1 MELRTGAS
9 WKLLFAITDT
19 CLLLNTYVSFS
30 IRMRQPKQGQSLFLH
45 PLDEI
50 LGSPANVRLLRVLA
64 LRRTSLTAGELAK
77 SAVLG
82 RTSIYPALRQLER
95 AGVVEF
101 IGAGS
106 QRLVQLRD
114 RHPLS
119 RILRDLFKT
128 EALRFEALSVSLRK
142 LLSNL
147 PHHPLSA
154 WLDETDHA
162 HDADT
167 LNLNVVAQPQD
178 LENITD
184 YLNAHL
190 ADVERKYDV
199 HIAVHG
205 LTRSELDPLGKTSV
219 DPLSHIVLLA
229 GVPPLALTA
238 RLRSARSDSTFASHQ
253 EHDARSRRL
262 ALAIAAKIKRDP
274 GLIANAEDEVK
285 RRAQKASPRERR
297 ELTEWIRVLSTM
309 SPARFQ
315 RFLVEDSE
323 RAVRLRQTLPMLNI
337 LSPAEREAVVRSQTD
352 AEVIA
357 AVTQR

>member
-1 MELRTGAS
+1 
-9 WKLLFAITDT
+9 
-19 CLLLNTYVSFS
+19 
-30 IRMRQPKQGQSLFLH
+30 MRQPKQRQSLLLH

-50 LGSPANVRLLRVLA
+50 LGSPASVRLLRVLA

-77 SAVLG
+77 NAALG
-82 RTSIYPALRQLER
+82 RTSVYPALRQLER
-95 AGVVEF
+95 AGVIEL

-119 RILRDLFKT
+119 RSLRDLFKT
-128 EALRFEALSVSLRK
+128 EALRVEALGVSLRK
-142 LLSNL
+142 LLSKL

-154 WLDETDHA
+154 WLNDTAEDAT
-162 HDADT
+162 DADT

-178 LENITD
+178 LEHITD
-184 YLNAHL
+184 YLDAHL

-205 LTRSELDPLGKTSV
+205 LTRSELDTLVKTSS
-219 DPLSHIVLLA
+219 DPGRSLVLLA

-238 RLRSARSDSTFASHQ
+238 RSRSAPGDTAIASHQ

-274 GLIANAEDEVK
+274 GLIATAENQIK
-285 RRAQKASPRERR
+285 RRAQQASPRERR
-297 ELTEWIRVLSTM
+297 ELTEWLRILSTM
-309 SPARFQ
+309 SPARLQ
-315 RFLVEDSE
+315 RFLVDDSE

-337 LSPAEREAVVRSQTD
+337 LSPAEREAVMRSQTD
-352 AEVIA
+352 AEVVA